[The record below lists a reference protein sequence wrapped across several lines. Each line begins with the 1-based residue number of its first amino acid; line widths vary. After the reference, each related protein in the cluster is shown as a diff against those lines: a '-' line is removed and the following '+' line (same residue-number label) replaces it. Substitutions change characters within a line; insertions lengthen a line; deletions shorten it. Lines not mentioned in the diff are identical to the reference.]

1 MTSNKEKLIDYLID
15 SNLTQL
21 DSKKIQKLIAGLSA
35 TDILD
40 ALKEAHEIQNN
51 LADTALGRVLL

>member
-1 MTSNKEKLIDYLID
+1 MSSNKEKLVDYLID

-21 DSKKIQKLIAGLSA
+21 DSKQIQKLIAGLNA

-40 ALKEAHEIQNN
+40 ALKEAHEIQKN